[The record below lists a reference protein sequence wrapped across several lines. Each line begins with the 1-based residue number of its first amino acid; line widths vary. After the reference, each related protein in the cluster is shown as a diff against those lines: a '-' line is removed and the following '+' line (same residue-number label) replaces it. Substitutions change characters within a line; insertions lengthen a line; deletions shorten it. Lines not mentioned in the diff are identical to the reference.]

1 MSTPLHQ
8 SGNRGEQQVVLAAEL
23 DKLRQSGHGAVV
35 ILNFANHT
43 GWLATCHAR
52 QIDCSLGVASTLQH
66 TTFASTKRK
75 HVSGAGKCLVANGAI
90 GECANGECAVSS
102 RNASACAFEQIDRH
116 GECGAMALGVVVNH
130 HRQTQIV
137 TTLTCKRGHHHTRC
151 VANDERQLLGCYV
164 FCSHDEVAF
173 VFAIFVVDEHD
184 HVAAGNGRNHVV
196 NCGERAVCCLGH
208 AGLLWGSITTS
219 TSSPSCW
226 VEIVRPRHTSASVAA
241 VSPANAGTASPPPMI
256 AGAM

>member
-23 DKLRQSGHGAVV
+23 DELRQSGHGAVV
-35 ILNFANHT
+35 ILNFANHA

-102 RNASACAFEQIDRH
+102 RNPRACAFEQID
-116 GECGAMALGVVVNH
+116 
-130 HRQTQIV
+130 
-137 TTLTCKRGHHHTRC
+137 
-151 VANDERQLLGCYV
+151 
-164 FCSHDEVAF
+164 
-173 VFAIFVVDEHD
+173 
-184 HVAAGNGRNHVV
+184 
-196 NCGERAVCCLGH
+196 
-208 AGLLWGSITTS
+208 
-219 TSSPSCW
+219 
-226 VEIVRPRHTSASVAA
+226 
-241 VSPANAGTASPPPMI
+241 
-256 AGAM
+256 